1 MDCPSCRADNPQ
13 GNRYCTRCG
22 SALPLDCAACGRS
35 NPPGSRFCGGCGTPF
50 DMRAAPAAPTR
61 DGGVGVER
69 RQLTVMFCDLVGS
82 TSLSERLDLEKFR
95 DVIRSF
101 YSSCVGV
108 IAQRG
113 GFIARSM
120 GDGVLA
126 YFGFPYAHEDDAVE
140 AIRAGLAVV
149 HAVGGL
155 DSGDGAALQAR
166 VGIATGLV
174 VVGDE
179 TVGASQREVVGEAP
193 NLAARLQSI
202 AEPGQVLIA
211 GDTRRLAGRYFEYR
225 DLGQVSLKGFS
236 TPVQAWQVARASSVA
251 SRFEARQTAGML
263 PLIGRER
270 ELEMLL
276 EKWQSAR
283 RGNGQVVVL
292 TGEAGIGKSR
302 LAAELQDR
310 IQSEPHI
317 RLRYFCSPHHSDSA
331 WFPIIGQLERA
342 CRFEHTDTA
351 EQKLPKI
358 EELVRLS
365 GAMAHP
371 DQVPLMADLLSVP
384 TGGRYALP
392 PMVPQ
397 QRKQRTAAALLAQ
410 LRGLAAAQP
419 VLIVFEDAHWSDPTT
434 LEVMARTIAIL
445 RPLRAL
451 LLITA
456 RPEFVAPWPDY
467 DHVSSFPLRRL
478 SRPEAATVVGLVA
491 GKSMPPSITEQIV
504 ARTEGVPLFVEEL
517 TKTVL
522 ESGALQE
529 HDDRYERDA
538 LLPSSFA
545 LPPTVQESI
554 MARLDRLAPVK
565 ELAQIGAALGRRF
578 TYRMVKAVID
588 LPDAQLRRELARL
601 SEAEIIFQRGIVPD
615 TIYTFKHA
623 LVQDAAYGSMLRST
637 RQALHRRIVLA
648 IESEFREI
656 AETEPEVLAEHCSRC
671 EMHDKAVDH
680 WIKAGERS
688 VARSANQE
696 AIRHLQKGLAQ
707 LAQLPDDDERARR
720 ELRLQLTLGQACI
733 AIYGYTGEQT
743 SQAYARARELMDFG
757 DLDQR
762 VRVLFGLYI
771 GDLLGGE
778 LETAAVPV
786 RQMFDLVM
794 PRTNTGYICLAYRV
808 DGVVALYNGDLARAR
823 SHLQKAI
830 DLYDEKQHGDLAFR
844 FGSNLGI
851 SAQAWLVVALW
862 LLGQP
867 DAARRLAEET
877 AAAARSNG
885 HVHTVGHV
893 LALVTHIYA
902 ETNNFPM
909 LDQITAEGVRYCD
922 DNSLGFFGA
931 WLRVMRV
938 WATAQLGTPG
948 DHIAGMREALD
959 RYAKTRATLMRPYFR
974 GLLARLLLA
983 AGRVDD
989 AEAEAETALRDGA
1002 ATGEHWWDAEL
1013 HRLRGLCHLARA
1025 QPDLEGAEA
1034 CFRGA
1039 IAKANAR
1046 GARMLEV
1053 RAVNSLAEL
1062 LRRQGRAAEARS
1074 LLGPVYR
1081 QFREGFS
1088 TPDLQ
1093 TARALS
1099 AD

>member
-1 MDCPSCRADNPQ
+1 VDCPSCRADNPQ

-22 SALPLDCAACGRS
+22 SALPLDCSACGRS
-35 NPPGSRFCGGCGTPF
+35 NPPGARFCGGCGTPF
-50 DMRAAPAAPTR
+50 DMRATPTPTR
-61 DGGVGVER
+61 DAAAGVER

-82 TSLSERLDLEKFR
+82 TALSERLDLEKFR

-149 HAVGGL
+149 DAVAGL
-155 DSGDGAALQAR
+155 DSGDGAPLQAR

-179 TVGASQREVVGEAP
+179 SVGASQREVVGEAP
-193 NLAARLQSI
+193 NLAARLQSV

-225 DLGQVSLKGFS
+225 DLGQMSLKGFS
-236 TPVQAWQVARASSVA
+236 TPIQAWQVVRASSVA

-270 ELEMLL
+270 ELEILI
-276 EKWQSAR
+276 EQWQAAR
-283 RGNGQVVVL
+283 HGHGHVVIL
-292 TGEAGIGKSR
+292 AGEAGIGKSR

-310 IQSEPHI
+310 IQSESHV

-342 CRFEHTDTA
+342 CGFEHNDSA
-351 EQKLPKI
+351 EQKLAKI
-358 EELVRLS
+358 QELVERS
-365 GAMAHP
+365 GVTGHP
-371 DQVPLMADLLSVP
+371 DQVPLLADLLSVP
-384 TGGRYALP
+384 TGGRHPLP

-397 QRKQRTAAALLAQ
+397 QRKQRTAAALLTQ
-410 LRGLAAAQP
+410 LRALATAQP
-419 VLIVFEDAHWSDPTT
+419 VLIVFEDAHWSDPTS
-434 LEVMARTIAIL
+434 LEVMARTISVL
-445 RPLRAL
+445 RPIRAL

-456 RPEFVAPWPDY
+456 RPEFVPPWPDY
-467 DHVSSFPLRRL
+467 DHVISVPLRRL
-478 SRPEAATVVGLVA
+478 SRPETATVVGLVA
-491 GKSMPPSITEQIV
+491 GKSMPRSVTEQIV

-517 TKTVL
+517 TKAVL
-522 ESGALQE
+522 ESGELQE
-529 HDDRYERDA
+529 RDGRFEMDA
-538 LLPSSFA
+538 PLPSSFA

-565 ELAQIGAALGRRF
+565 ELAQVGAALGRRF
-578 TYRMVKAVID
+578 TYRMVKAVIE
-588 LPDAQLRRELARL
+588 LPEAQLRRELARL
-601 SEAEIIFQRGIVPD
+601 AEAEIIFQRGIIPD
-615 TIYTFKHA
+615 TTYTFKHA

-648 IESEFREI
+648 MESEFREI

-671 EMHDKAVDH
+671 EMHDKAVDY
-680 WIKAGERS
+680 WIKAGERA

-696 AIRHLQKGLAQ
+696 AIRHLHKGLEQ
-707 LAQLPDDDERARR
+707 LASLADDDERARR

-743 SQAYARARELMDFG
+743 SRAYARARELMDFG

-778 LETAAVPV
+778 LETASVPV

-830 DLYDEKQHGDLAFR
+830 DLYDEKQHGDLAYR

-867 DAARRLAEET
+867 DGARRLAEET

-893 LALVTHIYA
+893 LALVTHVYA
-902 ETNNFPM
+902 ETNNFTM
-909 LDQITAEGVRYCD
+909 LDQITAEGVRYCE

-931 WLRVMRV
+931 WLRVMRA

-948 DHIAGMREALD
+948 DHVAAMRDALD

-974 GLLARLLLA
+974 ALLTRLLLA
-983 AGRVDD
+983 AGRI
-989 AEAEAETALRDGA
+989 AEAETETETALRDAA
-1002 ATGEHWWDAEL
+1002 ATGEHWWDAEI
-1013 HRLRGLCHLARA
+1013 HRLRGLCRLAGPH
-1025 QPDLEGAEA
+1025 PDLDEAEA

-1039 IAKANAR
+1039 MAEAQAR

-1053 RAVNSLAEL
+1053 RAASSLAEL
-1062 LRRQGRAAEARS
+1062 LRRRGRAAEARS
-1074 LLGPVYR
+1074 LLSPVYR
-1081 QFREGFS
+1081 QFTEGFS

-1099 AD
+1099 AE